1 MQGMSRYGSYTAEI
15 EAVIERVRNLT
26 PAELK
31 TVEDN
36 WIHTWTPEARPIRER
51 AEQRALNAIKGGVGF
66 AQWWTA
72 LETLRAA
79 YKESVAKG
87 FSYPAW
93 DAALDVCY
101 AYFASEHIS
110 TRTFNILSRPWKSI
124 MDGER

>member
-1 MQGMSRYGSYTAEI
+1 MSRYGPQTAEI

-26 PAELK
+26 SAELK

-36 WIHTWTPEARPIRER
+36 WIHTWTSEAHLVRKR
-51 AEQRALNAIKGGVGF
+51 AERRAFDAIKKAENF

-87 FSYPAW
+87 FSYVAW
-93 DAALDVCY
+93 DVVVDVCY
-101 AYFASEHIS
+101 AYFAFDHIS
-110 TRTFNILSRPWKSI
+110 TQTFNVLSRPWKSI
-124 MDGER
+124 MDGERCL